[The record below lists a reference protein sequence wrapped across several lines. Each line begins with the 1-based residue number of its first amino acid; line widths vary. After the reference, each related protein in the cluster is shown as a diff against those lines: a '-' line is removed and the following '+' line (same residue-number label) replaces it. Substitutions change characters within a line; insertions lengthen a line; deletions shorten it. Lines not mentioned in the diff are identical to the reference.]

1 MHARHGERVRADAD
15 EALELAGV
23 RAHRGDLVLPVG
35 LEAEEDAE
43 ADVVDA
49 RVERAVEAGDA
60 PAEVALHGVG
70 RVHFGIDLVVVG
82 LLEDLER
89 PDAGLVDDLEV
100 VDAERGGVDVDA
112 ADLVPRARDAPRH
125 LGRVDGG
132 ERVGDEARARHG
144 MLAVDGHHALVA
156 DLDHRLRLAPDL
168 VHREA
173 AALLLVVVEREA
185 AVAAAV
191 HAVARDVHRREGHD
205 AVVVDLVLHVPG
217 RLGHLGQELGV
228 VDGEQGGDLGAGER
242 LDRERLLEDV
252 ADAGGVGAGVG
263 GELGADLVVADE
275 VAAAVAV
282 AVDLVALDDRLG
294 REPLVCLGHVVPSGG
309 RPPRPGKW
317 RASRRGVPEGADDST
332 PPVKRKA
339 VVCAKRPVRRAGH
352 TAGSTRARRAHVR
365 RARRGG
371 GRKKRPPPP

>member
-1 MHARHGERVRADAD
+1 MATSHGERVRADAD

-23 RAHRGDLVLPVG
+23 GAHRGGLVLPVG
-35 LEAEEDAE
+35 VEPVEDAE
-43 ADVVDA
+43 PDVVDA
-49 RVERAVEAGDA
+49 RVERAVEARDA

-70 RVHFGIDLVVVG
+70 RVHLRVDLVVVG

-89 PDAGLVDDLEV
+89 ADAGLVDDLEV
-100 VDAERGGVDVDA
+100 VDGHRRGVDVDA
-112 ADLVPRARDAPRH
+112 ADLVLRAGDAARH

-132 ERVGDEARARHG
+132 EGVGDEARAGHRV
-144 MLAVDGHHALVA
+144 LAVDGHHALVA
-156 DLDHRLRLAPDL
+156 DPDHRLRLALDFL
-168 VHREA
+168 HREA

-228 VDGEQGGDLGAGER
+228 VNGEQGGDLGAGER

-294 REPLVCLGHVVPSGG
+294 RESLFVFGHGVLPG
-309 RPPRPGKW
+309 RPAAGPVE
-317 RASRRGVPEGADDST
+317 RGVA
-332 PPVKRKA
+332 
-339 VVCAKRPVRRAGH
+339 AGCL
-352 TAGSTRARRAHVR
+352 
-365 RARRGG
+365 RGRG
-371 GRKKRPPPP
+371 

>member
-252 ADAGGVGAGVG
+252 PDAGGVGFGVG

-294 REPLVCLGHVVPSGG
+294 RESLFVFGHGVL
-309 RPPRPGKW
+309 PGSS
-317 RASRRGVPEGADDST
+317 AAGPVERGVAAE
-332 PPVKRKA
+332 
-339 VVCAKRPVRRAGH
+339 CL
-352 TAGSTRARRAHVR
+352 
-365 RARRGG
+365 RGRG
-371 GRKKRPPPP
+371 

>member
-1 MHARHGERVRADAD
+1 
-15 EALELAGV
+15 
-23 RAHRGDLVLPVG
+23 
-35 LEAEEDAE
+35 
-43 ADVVDA
+43 
-49 RVERAVEAGDA
+49 
-60 PAEVALHGVG
+60 
-70 RVHFGIDLVVVG
+70 
-82 LLEDLER
+82 
-89 PDAGLVDDLEV
+89 
-100 VDAERGGVDVDA
+100 
-112 ADLVPRARDAPRH
+112 
-125 LGRVDGG
+125 
-132 ERVGDEARARHG
+132 

-156 DLDHRLRLAPDL
+156 DLDHGLRLAPDL

-252 ADAGGVGAGVG
+252 ADAGGVGFGVG
-263 GELGADLVVADE
+263 GELGADLVVVDE

-294 REPLVCLGHVVPSGG
+294 REPFVCLGHVVPSGG

-317 RASRRGVPEGADDST
+317 RASWRGVPEGADDST

-339 VVCAKRPVRRAGH
+339 VVSAKRPRGARAIAADSTRVRRVPVGPAGEGDEKKGRPRRNANGPSNPSVRSGNLGRLRKSRPRGR
-352 TAGSTRARRAHVR
+352 AGRPPAFGPLEVLSVEGRKAVRARGQRMPRILADRAAR
-365 RARRGG
+365 RKRLENRARFR
-371 GRKKRPPPP
+371 